1 MNKLAHADFD
11 LSDEMAK
18 VVPLKPVPSARPS
31 ANNLA
36 DLHRREAARCQQRIA
51 DAKRQAKKDAAA
63 FVLAR
68 KTAKAVYDAE
78 MLAISEAEAFTRER
92 TAESIAEDERLAKYN
107 RAALDALAE

>member
-11 LSDEMAK
+11 ISDEMAK
-18 VVPLKPVPSARPS
+18 VIPLKPAPSARPN
-31 ANNLA
+31 AHNLA
-36 DLHRREAARCQQRIA
+36 DLHRREAARCSQRIA

-78 MLAISEAEAFTRER
+78 MLAISEAEAFTKER
-92 TAESIAEDERLAKYN
+92 TAESIAEDERLRRYN
-107 RAALDALAE
+107 SAALDALAE

>member
-1 MNKLAHADFD
+1 MNAHARDVD
-11 LSDEMAK
+11 ISEEMAK
-18 VVPLKPVPSARPS
+18 VVPLKPVPSARPN

-36 DLHRREAARCQQRIA
+36 DLHRREAARCSQRIA
-51 DAKRQAKKDAAA
+51 DAKRQAKKDATA

-78 MLAISEAEAFTRER
+78 MMAISEAEQFTRER

-107 RAALDALAE
+107 KAALEALADA